1 MDAKNKRAIMEEIPF
16 ITAVKR
22 FFGYKVGQTAGQF
35 IAEVR
40 QLTPEDKKELAP
52 LLGKALGVEVKDTV

>member
-1 MDAKNKRAIMEEIPF
+1 MEEIPF

-22 FFGYKVGQTAGQF
+22 FFGYKAGQTAGQF

-52 LLGKALGVEVKDTV
+52 LLGKALGLEVKDTV